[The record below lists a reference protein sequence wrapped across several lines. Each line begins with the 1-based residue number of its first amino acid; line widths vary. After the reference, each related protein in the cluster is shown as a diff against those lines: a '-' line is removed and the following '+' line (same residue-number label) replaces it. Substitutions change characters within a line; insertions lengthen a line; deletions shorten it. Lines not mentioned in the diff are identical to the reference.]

1 MLIRIKKKINREG
14 YKGLVLSIFNSF
26 LVYFF
31 NLKIHRNNSI
41 KQNRIAKKIFL
52 EKTLK
57 YSNSGFFY
65 ISPMPNK
72 EELNQYYKSA
82 YWESREN
89 INLRIILN
97 RRDLIHFKI
106 LKNLFPQSI
115 AKKKVFLNF
124 GSGHGG
130 VSHLLHDLGLEI
142 INIEQGEMPNYYNKN
157 WSKFSSTKSIKD
169 DSVDV
174 IYSSHSLEH
183 VQNINEVQNEFKRI
197 IKPEGIL
204 FFEVPN
210 ADSSSTGPKE
220 NKIVIPHTYYFQKIF
235 FKNWFS
241 KAILVKSFI
250 QNDYEDIDNFMSYE
264 NPNGEIIIA
273 IGVLH

>member
-1 MLIRIKKKINREG
+1 
-14 YKGLVLSIFNSF
+14 
-26 LVYFF
+26 
-31 NLKIHRNNSI
+31 
-41 KQNRIAKKIFL
+41 
-52 EKTLK
+52 
-57 YSNSGFFY
+57 
-65 ISPMPNK
+65 MPNK